1 MKRISFSVRPRDRAS
16 VQLLVFLAAVLSA
29 INPLQAQTPFPL
41 PGWFKN
47 NVGRPPVDE
56 RSKAYIDYLKSLSK
70 EGRLSLTE
78 ADTVRLVLENNLDVV
93 VDRYDPELAFYDID
107 RAYTLFDP
115 KLRFTL
121 SSDRS
126 ADPQANTVIAGV
138 NALRALS
145 NQANFSYSQL
155 FPTGTQYEIQFN
167 NLRQSNNGRF
177 NSINPYI
184 QSNIQISVTQPL
196 LRNFGKL
203 PNTRLIRINRNNR
216 NISENLFAQRVIDLV
231 NQTQNLYWDL
241 VFGREDIK
249 VKQRSLDLATKVHE
263 DTKRQVEIGT
273 MAPIELVKTETEI
286 ANRKEDLIVAQFN
299 LQQMEDQMKKLVTS
313 IGDPAQVV
321 SGIEPTDSTL
331 PPSALKDFDLVQA
344 ISYAVEARP
353 EIKQARKQ
361 IENGE
366 IDVQYFRN
374 QLLPRVDLTASYGSA
389 GLGGDSRIPLDDG
402 TFPSR
407 GYGDVLSD
415 MFHGKYNTYLG
426 QLTVEVPIKNRAAQ
440 ADYARASIAKRQ
452 YERFLKALE
461 QRIALEVRN
470 AHTALEMDRARIEA
484 TQRARELQ
492 EKTLDAEQKKF
503 KLGTSTIRFVL
514 EEQRNL
520 AIAQSNELQALVD
533 FTKAKNNLEKAMG
546 KTLDANNIKVEDAL
560 TARTTAPA
568 SPTPGSTPGSNQE
581 HTSVPPGGA
590 TNR

>member
-1 MKRISFSVRPRDRAS
+1 MALFILVIGLFSTV
-16 VQLLVFLAAVLSA
+16 V
-29 INPLQAQTPFPL
+29 PLEAQTPFPL
-41 PGWFKN
+41 PNWFRN
-47 NVGRPPVDE
+47 NISRPPVDE
-56 RSKAYIDYLKSLSK
+56 RSKAYADYLKSLSK
-70 EGRLSLTE
+70 EGKLSLTE

-93 VDRYDPELAFYDID
+93 VDRYDPALAFYDID
-107 RAYTLFDP
+107 RAYTLLDP

-121 SSDRS
+121 SAGRS
-126 ADPQANTVIAGV
+126 AEPLPNTVIAGV
-138 NALRALS
+138 NSLRTL
-145 NQANFSYSQL
+145 NYQANFSYTQL
-155 FPTGTQYEIQFN
+155 FQTGTQFEVDFN

-177 NSINPYI
+177 NVINPYI
-184 QSNIQISVTQPL
+184 QSNVLVSVTQPL
-196 LRNFGKL
+196 LRNFGRL

-249 VKQRSLDLATKVHE
+249 VKQRSLDLATKVNE
-263 DTKRQVEIGT
+263 DTRRQIEIGT
-273 MAPIELVKTETEI
+273 MAPIELVKTQTEI

-299 LQQMEDQMKKLVTS
+299 LQQMEDQMKKLISSV
-313 IGDPAQVV
+313 GDPAQIV
-321 SGIEPTDSTL
+321 SKIDPTDSTL
-331 PPSALKDFDLVQA
+331 SPSALKDFDLVQA

-374 QLLPRVDLTASYGSA
+374 QMLPRVDLTGSYGPA
-389 GLGGDSRIPLDDG
+389 GLGGDSKAFLPDG
-402 TFPSR
+402 TVVPGPSSS
-407 GYGDVLSD
+407 YGDVLRQ
-415 MFHGKYNTYLG
+415 MFQGQFNTYLG
-426 QLTVEVPIKNRAAQ
+426 QLSVEIPIKNRAAQ

-452 YERFLKALE
+452 TERFLKALE
-461 QRIALEVRN
+461 QQIALEVRN

-520 AIAQSNELQALVD
+520 AVAQSAELQALVD

-546 KTLDANNIKVEDAL
+546 KTLEANNIKVEDAL
-560 TARTTAPA
+560 TARATAPDKTA
-568 SPTPGSTPGSNQE
+568 GSSAATAPDKGAGSSSGPTN
-581 HTSVPPGGA
+581 
-590 TNR
+590 

>member
-29 INPLQAQTPFPL
+29 IIPLQAQTPFPL
-41 PGWFKN
+41 PGWFRN
-47 NVGRPPVDE
+47 NVSRPAVDE

-70 EGRLSLTE
+70 EGRLSVTE

-121 SSDRS
+121 STGRS
-126 ADPQANTVIAGV
+126 AEPLPNTVIAGV
-138 NALRALS
+138 NALRAL
-145 NQANFSYSQL
+145 NQQANFSYSQL
-155 FPTGTQYEIQFN
+155 FPTGTQYEVQFN

-177 NSINPYI
+177 NLINPYI

-299 LQQMEDQMKKLVTS
+299 LQQMEDQMKKLITS
-313 IGDPAQVV
+313 LGDPAQVA
-321 SGIEPTDSTL
+321 GKIDPTDSTL
-331 PPSALKDFDLVQA
+331 SPSALKDFDLVQA

-374 QLLPRVDLTASYGSA
+374 QLLPRVDLTGSYGSA
-389 GLGGDSRIPLDDG
+389 GLGGDSRIPVGDG
-402 TFPSR
+402 TFIPGPSSS
-407 GYGDVLSD
+407 YGDVLSD
-415 MFHGKYNTYLG
+415 MFHGRFNTYLG
-426 QLTVEVPIKNRAAQ
+426 QLSVEIPIKNRAAQ
-440 ADYARASIAKRQ
+440 GDYARASIAKRQ
-452 YERFLKALE
+452 LERFLKALE

-520 AIAQSNELQALVD
+520 AVAQSNELQALVD

-546 KTLDANNIKVEDAL
+546 KTLEANHIQVEEAL
-560 TARTTAPA
+560 TSRTTAPPTTT
-568 SPTPGSTPGSNQE
+568 SPAP
-581 HTSVPPGGA
+581 A
-590 TNR
+590 LTNPAPAPTN